1 MRSANTAF
9 PIRRKWHEVRC
20 HPRFQCDV
28 RFTLVCFRGEKRKFW
43 GRAPDI
49 CEQGLAATIVGEL
62 DINEVVSVELRLP
75 LAQGIVTLR
84 VAVRHR
90 NGFFLRIRVPHPER
104 HSTADDKKNLRRIG
118 SDGTRVAEEASARP
132 SVRNRPKRDRS
143 KKALDP
149 LPVSNAG
156 EGAGATCGQWSK
168 TIPLRHNLMATPREL
183 ESATRRRRQYQ

>member
-1 MRSANTAF
+1 MRMRSANTAF

-43 GRAPDI
+43 GRASDI

-84 VAVRHR
+84 AAVRHR
-90 NGFFLRIRVPHPER
+90 NGFFCGFEFLTLSDTQRQMIRK
-104 HSTADDKKNLRRIG
+104 TC
-118 SDGTRVAEEASARP
+118 
-132 SVRNRPKRDRS
+132 
-143 KKALDP
+143 
-149 LPVSNAG
+149 
-156 EGAGATCGQWSK
+156 EG
-168 TIPLRHNLMATPREL
+168 LV
-183 ESATRRRRQYQ
+183 